1 MSVLVIACGALA
13 REIRELQRANGW
25 KHMALECLPATLH
38 NTPEEIPAALR
49 RKLDRV
55 KGRYDQ
61 IFVAYGDCGTGGL
74 LDVVLEEY
82 GVERLPGAHCY
93 EFFAG
98 SSRFAAFAEEEMGT
112 FYLTDFLVRHFDRLV
127 FHGLGLDR
135 NPQLLPMYFGNY
147 RKLVYLAQTRSEE
160 LEGKARECALRLGLT
175 YDYHYTGL
183 DGLAAT
189 LAVA

>member
-13 REIRELQRANGW
+13 REIRELQRVNGW
-25 KHMALECLPATLH
+25 QHVALDCLPAKLH
-38 NTPEEIPAALR
+38 NTPDEIPAALN
-49 RKLDRV
+49 RKLEEA

-61 IFVAYGDCGTGGL
+61 IFVAYGDCGTGGR
-74 LDVVLEEY
+74 LDVVLKEH

-93 EFFAG
+93 EIFAG
-98 SSRFAAFAEEEMGT
+98 SPRFTEFAEAEMGT

-147 RKLVYLAQTRSEE
+147 RKLMYLAQVKSAE
-160 LEGKARECALRLGLT
+160 LEAKALECALRLGLD

-183 DGLAAT
+183 DGLEAT